1 MSLVA
6 AYAVPHPPLIVP
18 SVGRGE
24 EQGISDTIAAYQ
36 EVARR
41 IAAHRPDVIVVTS
54 PHAPLYRDGF
64 FVSDGA
70 FEEGSMAQFRAP
82 QERLYVPVD
91 QEFAAALQATLQH
104 EGVPTGGAP
113 RGQGA
118 MDHATFVP
126 LYFIGKEL
134 SLEEVP
140 VVRLGLSGLPA
151 EEHRRV
157 GRAIAKVA
165 GQLGR
170 RLVLVAS
177 GDMSHKLK
185 ADGPYGFDA
194 AGPQFDAQV
203 AEIFKDGQLSELFQL
218 DERMC
223 DDAAECGLRS
233 FQIMA
238 GALDGSAF
246 EAELL
251 SYEGPFGVGYGVA
264 AFEVVPTADDSDE
277 EAAKEM
283 RIANQRARLDE
294 RRRDGAED
302 EEATESG
309 TTHPA
314 TRGHQEGSRES
325 GRFGAAREEGQPANG
340 WMEHDVDPLVAL
352 ARQTVETYVRT
363 GRKLSVPAGFPEKY
377 LNRRAGTFVSLH
389 EHDEL
394 RGCIGTIGPVRESIA
409 REVIENAVAAA
420 TEDPRFPAVRPDE
433 LDFLSY
439 SVDVLGDPEPI
450 DSLIQLDPKRYG
462 VIVSRG
468 WRRGLLL
475 PDLEGVDTAID
486 QVAIAKRK
494 AGIYDDAPV
503 KLERFEVVR
512 HSAGGEARR

>member
-104 EGVPTGGAP
+104 EGIPTGGAP

-134 SLEEVP
+134 PLEGTP

-165 GQLGR
+165 DQLGR

-238 GALDGSAF
+238 GALEGSAF

-277 EAAKEM
+277 DAASKGEP
-283 RIANQRARLDE
+283 AE
-294 RRRDGAED
+294 GA
-302 EEATESG
+302 
-309 TTHPA
+309 
-314 TRGHQEGSRES
+314 
-325 GRFGAAREEGQPANG
+325 
-340 WMEHDVDPLVAL
+340 DPLVAL